1 MPEKAVAEKTPAGL
15 FKEISSLINEAKN
28 NVKVAVNSE
37 LAMLYWNI
45 GKAIKEDI
53 LKNKRAD
60 YGKKIVEEISVQLT
74 QNFGKGYGKAVLFR
88 MIQFYEVFPDKQIV
102 VTLSRQF
109 TWSHFMAFI
118 AIDDPLKRE
127 FYITMSSHEGWSV
140 RTLRGR
146 IDSMLFERTALS
158 KKPEKTIIGDLQ
170 KLKEKG
176 EMTPDLFYKDSYI
189 LDFLDLKEAHS
200 ESDFETAILI
210 ELQNFILEMG
220 SDFAFLAR
228 QKRII

>member
-1 MPEKAVAEKTPAGL
+1 MPKKAVAKKTPASL

-28 NVKVAVNSE
+28 NVKIAVNSE
-37 LAMLYWNI
+37 LVLLYWNI
-45 GKAIKEDI
+45 GKAIKKEI
-53 LKNKRAD
+53 LDNKRAD
-60 YGKKIVEEISVQLT
+60 YGEKILEELSIYLT
-74 QNFGKGYGKAVLFR
+74 QNYGKGFSRPNLSR
-88 MIQFYEVFPDKQIV
+88 MIKFYDLYPDERICSSVMNK
-102 VTLSRQF
+102 F
-109 TWSHFMAFI
+109 TWTHITHFI
-118 AIDDPLKRE
+118 SIDDPLKRE
-127 FYITMSSHEGWSV
+127 FYMTMCSHEGWSV
-140 RTLRGR
+140 RTLSGR

-176 EMTPDLFYKDSYI
+176 EMTPDLFYKDPYI